1 MRMKFFTSQI
11 SYFLANRTTKA
22 NIKRLVRF
30 LLALLALI
38 AVYTVLF
45 HFIMLYEGQQHS
57 WVTGFYWT
65 LTVMSTLGFGDIT
78 FTSDLGRIFSVL
90 VLLSGMLSLLILLPF
105 TFIEFFYAPWLE
117 AQSKA
122 RAPRELPKEIE
133 NHVIITHLDPM
144 SESLIEKLDQY
155 NYKYVLLVDDLSKAL
170 DYYDKGY
177 RVVFGD
183 LDDPETYKK
192 LRIEQAAMV
201 LTLGSDMMNSN
212 ISNTVRELDEDVTI
226 VATANSSDSVDLLKL
241 AGCNHVIQLGKMLGR
256 SLSRRTIGQDSRV
269 HVVGRFGDLIVAEAT
284 AQGTPLVDQ
293 TIGESKLRQELGIN
307 VVGIWERGKF
317 LEPKPDKIIRK
328 ESVLVLAG
336 SLEQLRN
343 YDEWMAIY
351 KTNDKPVIIVGAGRV
366 GRGIA
371 EAFEERGMD
380 YRIIEKNPDRVK
392 DNEKYILGGGEEL
405 HTLEKAGIRDAPCII
420 TTTHEDDMNI
430 YLTIYARQLRPDIQI
445 ISRATLQRNV
455 STLHRAGA
463 DFVMSYATLGANIAF
478 NILERNDV
486 VMIAE
491 GLSVFNVQ
499 TPEKLAGKTLIESN
513 IRRDTGC
520 SVLSIKKGEE
530 QSINPE
536 PHYELTKGSELILV
550 GNAEQEGRFMEY
562 YMDEEER

>member
-1 MRMKFFTSQI
+1 MKFFTSQI
-11 SYFLANRTTKA
+11 SFFLASRSTKV
-22 NIKRLVRF
+22 NIWRLFRF
-30 LLALLALI
+30 LAALLALVV
-38 AVYTVLF
+38 VYTILF
-45 HFIMLYEGQQHS
+45 HSIMLYEGQEHS
-57 WVTGFYWT
+57 WITGFYWT

-78 FTSDLGRIFSVL
+78 FTSDLGRAFSVL
-90 VLLSGMLSLLILLPF
+90 VLLSGMVSLLILLPF

-122 RAPRELPKEIE
+122 RAPRELPEETE
-133 NHVIITHLDPM
+133 NHVIITHLDPI
-144 SESLIEKLDQY
+144 STSLIEKLNQY
-155 NYKYVLLVDDLSKAL
+155 NYEYVLLVNDLPKAL
-170 DYYDKGY
+170 EYFDEGY

-192 LRIEQAAMV
+192 LRIEKATMV
-201 LTLGSDMMNSN
+201 LTLGTDMMNSN
-212 ISNTVRELDEDVTI
+212 ISNTVRELDENVTI

-241 AGCNHVIQLGKMLGR
+241 AGCDHVIQLGKMLGR

-284 AQGTPLVDQ
+284 AHGTPLVGK

-307 VVGIWERGKF
+307 LVGTWERGNF
-317 LEPKPDKIIRK
+317 LKPTPDKKIQR

-351 KTNDKPVIIVGAGRV
+351 KTNEKPVIIVGAGRV
-366 GRGIA
+366 GRGTA

-380 YRIIEKNPDRVK
+380 YRIIDKNPERIK

-405 HTLEKAGIRDAPCII
+405 HILEKAGIRDAPCII
-420 TTTHEDDMNI
+420 MTTHDDDMNI
-430 YLTIYARQLRPDIQI
+430 YLTIYARRLRPDIQI

-463 DFVMSYATLGANIAF
+463 DFVMSYATMGANIVF

-499 TPEKLAGKTLIESN
+499 TPEKLTGKTLIESN

-520 SVLSIKKGEE
+520 SVLSIKNGEE
-530 QSINPE
+530 QMINPA
-536 PHYELTKGSELILV
+536 PDTELTEDSELVLV
-550 GNAEQEGRFMEY
+550 GNADQEGRFMEY
-562 YMDEEER
+562 FMEEG